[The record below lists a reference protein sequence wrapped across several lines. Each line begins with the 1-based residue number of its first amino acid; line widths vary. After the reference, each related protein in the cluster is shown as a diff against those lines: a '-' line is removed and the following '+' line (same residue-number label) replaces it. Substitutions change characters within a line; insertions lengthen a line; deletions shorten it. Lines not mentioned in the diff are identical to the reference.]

1 MKVTKIARIY
11 LIING
16 KNLLRV
22 RSQSRNRS
30 RQMPFSNAVI
40 ASKESKHL
48 RKNWMSSDSKD
59 INHKSNYRSSVDLQ
73 SNEDIFKNK
82 LKTKSV
88 FRNSNIMNSQINNR
102 DVHTT
107 SPQYYCVFTPVS
119 YQSTSIIVFII
130 FKYKNNL

>member
-1 MKVTKIARIY
+1 
-11 LIING
+11 
-16 KNLLRV
+16 
-22 RSQSRNRS
+22 
-30 RQMPFSNAVI
+30 
-40 ASKESKHL
+40 
-48 RKNWMSSDSKD
+48 MSSDSKD

-119 YQSTSIIVFII
+119 YQLASIKVFIVFSFIV
-130 FKYKNNL
+130 